1 MMVPIPTIG
10 MSASLADP
18 FGSSVFI
25 TAVQWLEGT
34 LLGTIATSVAIVAV
48 AATGMMTLTGRLPI
62 RRGVT
67 VVIGCFI
74 LFGASSIV
82 AGLESL
88 ARMGDASDLASSPVA
103 SAEVSPLSPPPRPPP
118 GYDPYAG
125 AAVPTR

>member
-1 MMVPIPTIG
+1 MTQPIPTIG

-18 FGSSVFI
+18 FEASVLV
-25 TAVQWLEGT
+25 TAIQWLEGT

-48 AATGMMTLTGRLPI
+48 AGMGMMMLSGRLPV
-62 RRGVT
+62 RRGII

-74 LFGASSIV
+74 LFGASSIA

-88 ARMGDASDLASSPVA
+88 ARRGDAPEPAPPAVSAEASS
-103 SAEVSPLSPPPRPPP
+103 LSRPPGPPP